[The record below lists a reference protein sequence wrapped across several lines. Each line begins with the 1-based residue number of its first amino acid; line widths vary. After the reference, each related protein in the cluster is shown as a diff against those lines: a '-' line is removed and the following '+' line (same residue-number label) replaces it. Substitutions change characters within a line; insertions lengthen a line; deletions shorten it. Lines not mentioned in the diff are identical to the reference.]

1 MPDIDQLPPYQ
12 QRVIQERNDLDW
24 RLGNLVAFFAS
35 VRFAFLPEED
45 RKLLKR
51 QADVMAEYSR
61 ILSIRIARS

>member
-1 MPDIDQLPPYQ
+1 MPDIDQIKPYQ
-12 QRVIQERNDLDW
+12 QRVIQERNELDW

-35 VRFAFLPEED
+35 VRFALLPEED

-61 ILSIRIARS
+61 ILTRRIERF